1 MFCSVLFRSVLHC
14 TALLCSVLHCS
25 VLFCSVHFGSV
36 RIGSVPRNRTG
47 PTGPTRRNRLEPN
60 RTEQN
65 RIVARSRKQ
74 VSKTRDGVRSTHN
87 GEIVHEVSAVL
98 HHTNTALVSWTVK
111 ERMIRLCCC
120 DKNYELRHVSAR
132 AKMQPV
138 YIRAVHTESIY
149 MRTVNNSPLFT
160 PKMRELYRS

>member
-1 MFCSVLFRSVLHC
+1 MCRSVLFCSVLFC

-60 RTEQN
+60 R
-65 RIVARSRKQ
+65 IVARSRKQ
-74 VSKTRDGVRSTHN
+74 ASKTRDGVRSTHN
-87 GEIVHEVSAVL
+87 SEIVHEVSAML

-111 ERMIRLCCC
+111 ERMIRLYCC

-138 YIRAVHTESIY
+138 YVRTVHTDMYIY
-149 MRTVNNSPLFT
+149 EHGQQQSVV
-160 PKMRELYRS
+160 